1 MSEQQL
7 NEIADKADMIIAN
20 YSFTVTDN
28 GDVKIVFHVRR
39 TVSPRPGLLPEKQRF
54 DRERLMPK
62 YFPFKIA
69 GYYLYFTMACIVEC
83 IHAHASDSKLTEAGS
98 AKLFIK
104 SNGDTVVQKR
114 GSLSDKDLLTIQ
126 KYIKNNYLTMFE
138 MWSQHSEHGFF
149 GENK

>member
-1 MSEQQL
+1 
-7 NEIADKADMIIAN
+7 
-20 YSFTVTDN
+20 
-28 GDVKIVFHVRR
+28 
-39 TVSPRPGLLPEKQRF
+39 
-54 DRERLMPK
+54 MPK

-83 IHAHASDSKLTEAGS
+83 IHAHASDLKLTESGS